1 MKASGVQSVGVDV
14 LLTAAFGG
22 VAGIITGKS
31 WTNALRAYRLITTVL
46 LQDVFQSGA
55 KTYQELSE
63 YLEAVREHP
72 VGRLWVDFLIKPT
85 LLALQL
91 LRAQIDGDFLLQQV
105 SLVAMMPYFFA
116 AGHMNYAR
124 YITWYLRNVENLPTT
139 AKNDRHSDGGIAV
152 PTDQF
157 GEQTYIRRGK
167 GAGGLRGISTNAEQ
181 VAVWVGSFS
190 VCAHL
195 DLAIEAMYCVRG
207 KSHLVELREN
217 ARWRTSTKRKVKDG
231 GIWTRQTAKINE
243 ELEKHSHPFNVKST
257 DLYNI
262 VNGQVAPTKVNVQD
276 ALHIGST
283 QSEKF
288 TALLPGAFHSKIERK
303 VKTIQE
309 MKKVVIVNG
318 RPIFDIETLFAR
330 LLVVG
335 QQRGVEVTD
344 IFQYELSP
352 VPPSLIDEFG
362 CLRKADKTVLVK
374 CLGVPVNSAHAP
386 DVVLVDASQL
396 LYHVVWPVS
405 GTAGDLAS
413 RFGVRL
419 SRYPPQAQKLVLF
432 DRY

>member
-1 MKASGVQSVGVDV
+1 MHCGHTVS
-14 LLTAAFGG
+14 
-22 VAGIITGKS
+22 
-31 WTNALRAYRLITTVL
+31 ITTLL
-46 LQDVFQSGA
+46 LQDFFQSGA
-55 KTYQELSE
+55 ETYQELSE

-72 VGRLWVDFLIKPT
+72 VGRLWVDCLIKPT

-91 LRAQIDGDFLLQQV
+91 LRAQRDGDSLLQQV
-105 SLVAMMPYFFA
+105 SLEAMMPYFFA

-124 YITWYLRNVENLPTT
+124 CITWYLRNVDNLPTT
-139 AKNDRHSDGGIAV
+139 AKNDIMEGAHVCRHSDGGTAV
-152 PTDQF
+152 PADQF

-195 DLAIEAMYCVRG
+195 DLAIEAMYCHEDAG
-207 KSHLVELREN
+207 EKPFGGTEGECKMEN
-217 ARWRTSTKRKVKDG
+217 KHKDEGERRRKMDKTD
-231 GIWTRQTAKINE
+231 RNKIAE
-243 ELEKHSHPFNVKST
+243 ELEKHSHPLNVKST

-262 VNGQVAPTKVNVQD
+262 VNGQVAPTTVNVQD
-276 ALHIGST
+276 ALNIGST
-283 QSEKF
+283 QSEKC
-288 TALLPGAFHSKIERK
+288 TALLPGVFHSKIERK
-303 VKTIQE
+303 VNTMQE

-318 RPIFDIETLFAR
+318 KPIFDIDTLFAR

-335 QQRGVEVTD
+335 QQRGEEVTY

-374 CLGVPVNSAHAP
+374 CLGVPVNSAPAP
-386 DVVLVDASQL
+386 DVVLVGASQL
-396 LYHVVWPVS
+396 LYHVVWPVV

-413 RFGVRL
+413 SFGVRP
-419 SRYPPQAQKLVLF
+419 SRYPPEVGMSRKAGLLHHLCPMH
-432 DRY
+432 R